1 MSAIV
6 LFAHGARDPEWARP
20 VQAIRS
26 RMLELEPGLRVDTAY
41 LEFMSPTLPETI
53 DKLAATGTR
62 DILIVPLFMAQ
73 SGHTKRDLPALLNAA
88 RLRHPSLTLRI
99 ATPIGEAP
107 EVVLAIARY
116 ACAAAGTALP

>member
-73 SGHTKRDLPALLNAA
+73 SGHTKRDLPALLDAA
-88 RLRHPSLTLRI
+88 RSRHPSLTLRI

-116 ACAAAGTALP
+116 ACAAAGTALL